1 MSGSISTDDVRRYQE
16 PYSGHR
22 PVPTITKYREELA
35 LRQQEA
41 MQHDEVAAPAV
52 VVTDEDLAE
61 LRPSRS
67 MLSPGPRPSSSL
79 GIRRALSVRGRSRS
93 RSRSRGPDEEDDRP
107 QNLPMIDTSQTDPAL
122 TDPRQRR
129 KELGAKG
136 KEKRRQRAER
146 EVTDP
151 VTHQTIIIRD
161 FDDDALE
168 NVTFNDAAT
177 LAPRKSTSS
186 SRDEPTGTKKPADP
200 AALYREF
207 PVPDFGGL
215 RDEIEQISRQGATV
229 GVFGAAIILIA
240 AYEIYKLLPTSTKQ
254 GNIPWFLFYG
264 GFFLM
269 AYLAIFV
276 RDFSSRQT
284 RQLFEDEVW
293 HAHREKMKAEADE
306 STHERTVWLNSV
318 LRTLWPII
326 NPDLFAS
333 FTDILED
340 VMQASIPKIVRM
352 VSIEDIGQGSEPLR
366 ILGIRWLPSGATSE
380 TLRPKDGTGKDEGDK
395 TRAKDA
401 AASNPFGPHVMDDEE
416 GSFVNLEISFA
427 YRTRA
432 SSRMAK
438 QRNNDLHLFVA
449 FYLPG
454 NIKIPVWVNLHGM
467 IGTVRAR
474 LQLIADPPFISLCT
488 VTLMGQPKVA
498 MSCVPLVQRGLN
510 IMDVPLISNFVQ
522 AAVDAAVAQYVA
534 PKSLTID
541 LQKILVGEDFK
552 KNTLAKGVLMVT
564 IKRGYDFKM
573 GDAAIPFFREGGS
586 DPYVSVG
593 WAKFGKV
600 VWSTRI
606 MFKEMSP
613 CWDETCFVLVTPEE
627 LNIDERLRV
636 QLWDSDRFT
645 ADDDLGR
652 IEVSLKEIMENP
664 ESNGKMS
671 HRADGFRALKSGD
684 NMPGKLEWSVG
695 YFSKTK
701 ILDSQFQLQTRD
713 PRVRNMEQL
722 NKKVERTCERKLREA
737 MLKDTTLER
746 HEEDMEKKRVLEFK
760 TEHDEMIISAPP
772 PEDYPSGLLS
782 IQIHNLT
789 GLEIKKL
796 SKEHKSK
803 FGSASDDEE
812 ETGEGL
818 PSSYCTI
825 VINHRKTFKSR
836 VKPQNSKPF
845 FNAGCERFIRD
856 WRDCEVYVSVRD
868 ARLHED
874 DPLLGIVHLPLAQVF
889 KQRSQ
894 VMGWWPIS
902 GGIGNGRIRIS
913 LVWRSVS
920 LQAPRNLLGWQYG
933 TLDIRHKAIGTDVP
947 EELRSCKIR
956 LQTNI
961 STGKMYPSAT
971 EDGHAVWATKSSKH
985 VALALHQRYSSCLS
999 LTFVDGRR
1007 LLGESISAF
1016 CVLWLKDVPDE
1027 EEQEIDLPIWK
1038 GDYKRAT
1045 SNCLETCGDKM
1056 GTLKLRLTLWAG
1068 MGSAHT
1074 SWASGSE
1081 HLRQVV
1087 EVIDTARD
1095 ILQTD
1100 DFERSAGIVD
1110 ADTAADS
1117 SDDDGPD
1124 NNADNDDAKSQHHN
1138 HRHTRHGSPGAGRDA
1153 ELPDGSTADKQ
1164 SMLDQ
1169 VRDYKKTAK
1178 TLHRQHRGI
1187 MQWKIP
1193 RTAKWVKNKLGRVED
1208 GVSGIFEH
1216 DVKQRAEIETEV

>member
-1 MSGSISTDDVRRYQE
+1 MGPLTQVDHFSRASQRREAPQFTIFTPQLIAGCVADEKPSIRIDSERSTVSIFDYSTEYGVHHD
-16 PYSGHR
+16 PYARLST
-22 PVPTITKYREELA
+22 PTVEIIEQITQPLVQIMCIIRHCLQKT
-35 LRQQEA
+35 
-41 MQHDEVAAPAV
+41 VAASPG
-52 VVTDEDLAE
+52 DDNLSE

-67 MLSPGPRPSSSL
+67 ALSASPRPSS
-79 GIRRALSVRGRSRS
+79 ALSARSDKSSIKLGHPS
-93 RSRSRGPDEEDDRP
+93 RNEDEVEKP
-107 QNLPMIDTSQTDPAL
+107 QRLPMIDTSQTDPAL
-122 TDPRQRR
+122 SDPRQRR
-129 KELGAKG
+129 KELGVKD
-136 KEKRRQRAER
+136 KEKRRERAER

-151 VTHQTIIIRD
+151 VTHQTVVIQD
-161 FDDDALE
+161 FTDDALE

-177 LAPRKSTSS
+177 LAPRKSMAE
-186 SRDEPTGTKKPADP
+186 SRDGSSPGSIKPADP
-200 AALYREF
+200 DALYKEF
-207 PVPDFGGL
+207 PIPDFGGL
-215 RDEIEQISRQGATV
+215 RDEIEHISRQGATV
-229 GVFGAAIILIA
+229 GVFGAALILVA
-240 AYEIYKLLPTSTKQ
+240 VYEIQKLLPTSVKE
-254 GNIPWFLFYG
+254 GNTPWLLFYI

-293 HAHREKMKAEADE
+293 HAHREKMKIDADQ
-306 STHERTVWLNSV
+306 SVHERTVWLNSV

-366 ILGIRWLPSGATSE
+366 ILGIRWLPSGATSD
-380 TLRPKDGTGKDEGDK
+380 TLNPNSNSERAHGNNDKSPEGDG
-395 TRAKDA
+395 
-401 AASNPFGPHVMDDEE
+401 FGPHIMDDEE
-416 GSFVNLEISFA
+416 GSFVNLEVSFA

-432 SSRMAK
+432 SSRMSK
-438 QRNNDLHLFVA
+438 NRNNDLHLFVA

-454 NIKIPVWVNLHGM
+454 NIKIPVWVNLHG
-467 IGTVRAR
+467 IVGTIRAR

-488 VTLMGQPKVA
+488 VTLMGQPKVT

-552 KNTLAKGVLMVT
+552 KNTSAKGVLMIT

-606 MFKEMSP
+606 MKTEMSP

-652 IEVSLKEIMENP
+652 IEVSLKEIIENP
-664 ESNGKMS
+664 ESNGKLLDRS
-671 HRADGFRALKSGD
+671 DGFRALKSGD

-722 NKKVERTCERKLREA
+722 NRKVERTCERKLREA

-746 HEEDMEKKRVLEFK
+746 HEEDMRKKRILEFK
-760 TEHDEMIISAPP
+760 VEHDEMIISAPP
-772 PEDYPSGLLS
+772 PDEYPSGILS

-796 SKEHKSK
+796 SKDTKPK
-803 FGSASDDEE
+803 LGSASDDEE

-825 VINHRKTFKSR
+825 IVNHRKTFKTR

-856 WRDCEVYVSVRD
+856 WRDCEVYVAVRD
-868 ARLHED
+868 SRLHED
-874 DPLLGIVHLPLAQVF
+874 DPLLGIVHLPLAHIF
-889 KQRSQ
+889 KQRTQ

-913 LVWRSVS
+913 LVWRSVG
-920 LQAPRNLLGWQYG
+920 LKAPRNLLGWQYG
-933 TLDIRHKAIGTDVP
+933 TLDIRHKAIGTNVA
-947 EELRSCKIR
+947 EELRNCKLR
-956 LQTNI
+956 LRTNI
-961 STGKMYPSAT
+961 GTGKMYAT
-971 EDGHAVWATKSSKH
+971 AAEDGHLVWATKSSKH

-999 LTFVDGRR
+999 ICFI
-1007 LLGESISAF
+1007 ESRG
-1016 CVLWLKDVPDE
+1016 LLKDHMAAF
-1027 EEQEIDLPIWK
+1027 W
-1038 GDYKRAT
+1038 
-1045 SNCLETCGDKM
+1045 
-1056 GTLKLRLTLWAG
+1056 RL
-1068 MGSAHT
+1068 
-1074 SWASGSE
+1074 
-1081 HLRQVV
+1081 
-1087 EVIDTARD
+1087 
-1095 ILQTD
+1095 
-1100 DFERSAGIVD
+1100 
-1110 ADTAADS
+1110 
-1117 SDDDGPD
+1117 
-1124 NNADNDDAKSQHHN
+1124 
-1138 HRHTRHGSPGAGRDA
+1138 
-1153 ELPDGSTADKQ
+1153 
-1164 SMLDQ
+1164 
-1169 VRDYKKTAK
+1169 
-1178 TLHRQHRGI
+1178 
-1187 MQWKIP
+1187 
-1193 RTAKWVKNKLGRVED
+1193 
-1208 GVSGIFEH
+1208 
-1216 DVKQRAEIETEV
+1216 

>member
-1 MSGSISTDDVRRYQE
+1 MSGSISADDVRRYQE
-16 PYSGHR
+16 PYSGHK
-22 PVPTITKYREELA
+22 PVPTISKYREELA

-41 MQHDEVAAPAV
+41 MQRDESTPGDA
-52 VVTDEDLAE
+52 DLSE

-67 MLSPGPRPSSSL
+67 TLSPGPRPSS
-79 GIRRALSVRGRSRS
+79 ALSIRSVLSDRASRKSRS
-93 RSRSRGPDEEDDRP
+93 RSRDRDEDGKP
-107 QNLPMIDTSQTDPAL
+107 QELPMIDTSQTDPAL
-122 TDPRQRR
+122 TDARQRR

-136 KEKRRQRAER
+136 KDKRRQRAER

-151 VTHQTIIIRD
+151 VTHQTVTIQD
-161 FDDDALE
+161 FTDDALE

-177 LAPRKSTSS
+177 LAPRKSMSS
-186 SRDEPTGTKKPADP
+186 SRDEPTGTKKPSDP
-200 AALYREF
+200 GALYKEF

-215 RDEIEQISRQGATV
+215 RDEIVHISRQGATI
-229 GVFGAAIILIA
+229 GVFGSAMILIA
-240 AYEIYKLLPTSTKQ
+240 AYEIYKLLPASTKQ
-254 GNIPWFLFYG
+254 GNFPWLLFYG
-264 GFFLM
+264 AFFLM
-269 AYLAIFV
+269 GYLAIFS
-276 RDFSSRQT
+276 RDFTSKQT
-284 RQLFEDEVW
+284 RQLFEDEIW
-293 HAHREKMKAEADE
+293 HAHREKMKIEADE
-306 STHERTVWLNSV
+306 SVHERTVWLNSV

-366 ILGIRWLPSGATSE
+366 ILGIRWLPSGATAE
-380 TLRPKDGTGKDEGDK
+380 TLNPKDGSDKENSSKD
-395 TRAKDA
+395 KDGT
-401 AASNPFGPHVMDDEE
+401 ASDNPFGPHVMDDEE
-416 GSFVNLEISFA
+416 GSFVNLEVAFA

-432 SSRMAK
+432 SARMAK
-438 QRNNDLHLFVA
+438 HRNNDLHLFVA

-454 NIKIPVWVNLHGM
+454 NIKVPVWVNLHG
-467 IGTVRAR
+467 IVGTIRAR

-488 VTLMGQPKVA
+488 VTLMGQPKIA

-522 AAVDAAVAQYVA
+522 ASVDAAVAQYVA

-652 IEVSLKEIMENP
+652 IEVSLKEIMDNP
-664 ESNGKMS
+664 ESNGKLM

-684 NMPGKLEWSVG
+684 NMPGKLEWCVG
-695 YFSKTK
+695 YFPKTK

-713 PRVRNMEQL
+713 PRVRTMEQL

-746 HEEDMEKKRVLEFK
+746 HEEDMQKKRVLEFK
-760 TEHDEMIISAPP
+760 NEHDEMIISAPP
-772 PEDYPSGLLS
+772 PEEYPSGLLS

-796 SKEHKSK
+796 SKETRSR

-825 VINHRKTFKSR
+825 IINHRKTFKSR

-874 DPLLGIVHLPLAQVF
+874 DPLLGIVHLPLAQIF
-889 KQRSQ
+889 KQRTQ

-933 TLDIRHKAIGTDVP
+933 TLDIRHKIIGTGVP
-947 EELRSCKIR
+947 EELRGCKLR

-961 STGKMYPSAT
+961 STGKMYSSAT

-985 VALALHQRYSSCLS
+985 VALALHQRYSSCFS
-999 LTFVDGRR
+999 ITFVDGRR
-1007 LLGESISAF
+1007 LLGDHIAAF
-1016 CVLWLKDVPDE
+1016 CVLWLKDIPDE
-1027 EEQEIDLPIWK
+1027 EEQEVELTIWK
-1038 GDYKRAT
+1038 GDYKRAI
-1045 SNCLETCGDKM
+1045 SNCLETCGDEM
-1056 GTLKLRLTLWAG
+1056 GTLKLRMTLWAG

-1095 ILQTD
+1095 NLKTD
-1100 DFERSAGIVD
+1100 DLEREAGLVD
-1110 ADTAADS
+1110 ADNTADAADS
-1117 SDDDGPD
+1117 SDDDG
-1124 NNADNDDAKSQHHN
+1124 ADNDSENEDARSQHH
-1138 HRHTRHGSPGAGRDA
+1138 HKHGRKASSGKDSV
-1153 ELPDGSTADKQ
+1153 PDGSTSDKQ
-1164 SMLDQ
+1164 SMMDQ
-1169 VRDYKKTAK
+1169 VRDYKKKAK

-1208 GVSGIFEH
+1208 GVTGMFEH
-1216 DVKQRAEIETEV
+1216 EVQQKADIETEV

>member
-1 MSGSISTDDVRRYQE
+1 MSGSISADDVRRYQE
-16 PYSGHR
+16 PYSGHK
-22 PVPTITKYREELA
+22 PVPTISKYREELA

-41 MQHDEVAAPAV
+41 MQHDEAPLA
-52 VVTDEDLAE
+52 DEAISE
-61 LRPSRS
+61 LGPSRS
-67 MLSPGPRPSSSL
+67 TLAAGPRPSSSL
-79 GIRRALSVRGRSRS
+79 SVRSVLSDRASRKS
-93 RSRSRGPDEEDDRP
+93 RSRSRGRDGDDKP
-107 QNLPMIDTSQTDPAL
+107 QELPMIDTSQTDPAL

-136 KEKRRQRAER
+136 KEKRKQRAER

-151 VTHQTIIIRD
+151 VTHQTIVIQD

-177 LAPRKSTSS
+177 LAPRKSMSS
-186 SRDEPTGTKKPADP
+186 SRNEPTGTKKTHDLAT
-200 AALYREF
+200 LNQEF

-215 RDEIEQISRQGATV
+215 REEIEHISRQGATV

-240 AYEIYKLLPTSTKQ
+240 AYEIYKLLPASTKQ

-284 RQLFEDEVW
+284 RQLFEDEIW
-293 HAHREKMKAEADE
+293 HAHREKMKAEADQ

-380 TLRPKDGTGKDEGDK
+380 ALHPKDGSDKDQSDK
-395 TRAKDA
+395 DKRNDA
-401 AASNPFGPHVMDDEE
+401 PHNPFSPHAMDDEE

-438 QRNNDLHLFVA
+438 HRNNDLHLFVA

-454 NIKIPVWVNLHGM
+454 NIKIPVWVNLHGI
-467 IGTVRAR
+467 IGTVRVR

-488 VTLMGQPKVA
+488 LTLMGQPKVA

-541 LQKILVGEDFK
+541 LQKILVGEDYK

-564 IKRGYDFKM
+564 IRRGYDFKM

-652 IEVSLKEIMENP
+652 IEVSLKEIIENP
-664 ESNGKMS
+664 ESNGKMCD
-671 HRADGFRALKSGD
+671 RADGFRALRSGD
-684 NMPGKLEWSVG
+684 NMPGKLEWSIG

-713 PRVRNMEQL
+713 SRVRTMEQL
-722 NKKVERTCERKLREA
+722 KKKVERTCERKLREA

-760 TEHDEMIISAPP
+760 NEHDEMIISAPP
-772 PEDYPSGLLS
+772 PEEYPSGILS

-803 FGSASDDEE
+803 FGGASDDEE

-825 VINHRKTFKSR
+825 IINHRKTFKSR
-836 VKPQNSKPF
+836 VKPQNGKPF

-874 DPLLGIVHLPLAQVF
+874 DPLLGIVHLPLTQVF

-947 EELRSCKIR
+947 DDLRSCKLR

-961 STGKMYPSAT
+961 STGKMYSSAL

-985 VALALHQRYSSCLS
+985 VALAVHQRYSSCFS
-999 LTFVDGRR
+999 ITFVDGRG
-1007 LLGESISAF
+1007 LLRDHIAAF
-1016 CVLWLKDVPDE
+1016 CVLWLKDIPDE
-1027 EEQEIDLPIWK
+1027 EEQEVDLTIWK
-1038 GDYKRAT
+1038 GDYKRAL
-1045 SNCLETCGDKM
+1045 SNCMETCGDRV

-1100 DFERSAGIVD
+1100 NWEKEAGIVD
-1110 ADTAADS
+1110 VDNAADAADS
-1117 SDDDGPD
+1117 SDDDG
-1124 NNADNDDAKSQHHN
+1124 ADNDPENEDAKSQHHL
-1138 HRHTRHGSPGAGRDA
+1138 RHGRRGSSGKDS
-1153 ELPDGSTADKQ
+1153 LPDGSISEKQ
-1164 SMLDQ
+1164 SMMDQ
-1169 VRDYKKTAK
+1169 VRDYKKKAK

-1208 GVSGIFEH
+1208 GVSGMFEH
-1216 DVKQRAEIETEV
+1216 EVKHKAGMETEV

>member
-1 MSGSISTDDVRRYQE
+1 MSGTNSADDVRRYQE

-22 PVPTITKYREELA
+22 PVPTISRYREELA

-41 MQHDEVAAPAV
+41 MEHDETPAPAA
-52 VVTDEDLAE
+52 DEGLAE

-67 MLSPGPRPSSSL
+67 ALPTGPRPSTGLS
-79 GIRRALSVRGRSRS
+79 IRSALSDRASRKSRS
-93 RSRSRGPDEEDDRP
+93 RSRDKDERLQE
-107 QNLPMIDTSQTDPAL
+107 LPMIDTSQTDPAL
-122 TDPRQRR
+122 TDPRRRR
-129 KELGAKG
+129 KELGTKG
-136 KEKRRQRAER
+136 KEKGRQRAER

-151 VTHQTIIIRD
+151 VTHQTIIIQD

-177 LAPRKSTSS
+177 LAPRKSMSS
-186 SRDEPTGTKKPADP
+186 SRDEPNSTKKPTDA
-200 AALYREF
+200 AALHQEF

-215 RDEIEQISRQGATV
+215 RDEIEHISRQGATV

-240 AYEIYKLLPTSTKQ
+240 SYEIYKLLPASTKQ
-254 GNIPWFLFYG
+254 GSMPWLMFYG

-276 RDFSSRQT
+276 RDYSSRQT
-284 RQLFEDEVW
+284 RQLFEDEIW
-293 HAHREKMKAEADE
+293 HAHREKMKTDADK

-380 TLRPKDGTGKDEGDK
+380 TLRPKDGSGKDDNSK
-395 TRAKDA
+395 TKEKDA

-438 QRNNDLHLFVA
+438 HSHNDLHLFVA

-454 NIKIPVWVNLHGM
+454 NIKIPVWVNLHGI
-467 IGTVRAR
+467 IGTIRAR

-552 KNTLAKGVLMVT
+552 KNTLAKGILMVT

-600 VWSTRI
+600 VWSSRI
-606 MFKEMSP
+606 MYKEMSP

-652 IEVSLKEIMENP
+652 IEVSLKEIMESP
-664 ESNGKMS
+664 ESKGKMS
-671 HRADGFRALKSGD
+671 DRADGFRALKSGD
-684 NMPGKLEWSVG
+684 DMPGKLEWSVG
-695 YFSKTK
+695 YFPKTK
-701 ILDSQFQLQTRD
+701 ILDSQFQVQTRD
-713 PRVRNMEQL
+713 RRVRNMEQL
-722 NKKVERTCERKLREA
+722 NKKVQRTCERKLREA

-746 HEEDMEKKRVLEFK
+746 HEEDLEKKRVLEFK
-760 TEHDEMIISAPP
+760 MEHDEMIISAPP
-772 PEDYPSGLLS
+772 PEEYPSGLLS

-789 GLEIKKL
+789 GLEVKKL
-796 SKEHKSK
+796 SKEPKTK

-825 VINHRKTFKSR
+825 LINHRKTFKSR

-933 TLDIRHKAIGTDVP
+933 TLDIRHKAIGTGVP
-947 EELRSCKIR
+947 EELRSCKLR

-961 STGKMYPSAT
+961 STGKMYSSAT
-971 EDGHAVWATKSSKH
+971 EDGHAIWATRSSKH
-985 VALALHQRYSSCLS
+985 VALALHQRYSSCFS
-999 LTFVDGRR
+999 ITFVDGRR
-1007 LLGESISAF
+1007 LLGDRIAAY
-1016 CVLWLKDVPDE
+1016 CVLWLKDIPDE

-1038 GDYKRAT
+1038 GDYKRAM
-1045 SNCLETCGDKM
+1045 SNCMETCGDKM

-1100 DFERSAGIVD
+1100 DLEKEMGIVD
-1110 ADTAADS
+1110 ADNNGDQDGDS
-1117 SDDDGPD
+1117 SDDEG
-1124 NNADNDDAKSQHHN
+1124 ADNDAETEEAKSQHQS
-1138 HRHTRHGSPGAGRDA
+1138 RRGRKGSSPGRDVV
-1153 ELPDGSTADKQ
+1153 LPDGSISDKQ

-1169 VRDYKKTAK
+1169 VRDYKKKAK

-1208 GVSGIFEH
+1208 GVSGLFEH
-1216 DVKQRAEIETEV
+1216 DVKRKADIETEV